1 VSFSFPAKKCL
12 TVLTDVMNFNAGCL
26 SPEPLPP
33 EFPLEKTVQLC
44 ILDPSFP
51 ELVKRVDAAL
61 QQMHL

>member
-1 VSFSFPAKKCL
+1 VFLSFPANKRL
-12 TVLTDVMNFNAGCL
+12 AVLTDVMNFNAGCL

-51 ELVKRVDAAL
+51 ELVSRVDAAL
-61 QQMHL
+61 QQMNL

>member
-1 VSFSFPAKKCL
+1 MFFSFPAKKRL
-12 TVLTDVMNFNAGCL
+12 TVFTDIMNFNAGCL

-51 ELVKRVDAAL
+51 ELVRRVDAAL